1 MIPCHYT
8 WHRVSLY
15 TLRLV
20 LSVPDQMKKLFLV
33 QDENVRA
40 LVTGRSVQ
48 APLIWNNLP
57 AHIRYCKSLS

>member
-1 MIPCHYT
+1 MVPCHYT
-8 WHRVSLY
+8 WHRVFLY

-20 LSVPDQMKKLFLV
+20 LCSRSDEKTLV

-40 LVTGRSVQ
+40 LVTGRSIQ